1 MIATSTCASRSRFRS
16 SKLQSTFTTDD
27 STQEQNLLHLS
38 FHTGAPSSSGPV
50 VSFLSQSP
58 QETLLLHPRAF
69 NITTRSFVDLAKA
82 TDVVCPLDPTLA
94 ILEDTDFNEI
104 PFSCPAAQRILPIPT
119 EGTEKFALIMG
130 DEYAVLYSIAFTPSS
145 PRASRL
151 SISST
156 TATSPRASATR
167 RSPQTELT
175 NIGKRRKS
183 SIGSSSDRW
192 EVKPVWR
199 TRQGFGTVL
208 AASVIESRQ
217 NGASVIMGDDSGQ
230 LTGITWDFGRDSGAD
245 SVHVKKIDLGI
256 VGQPTCLC

>member
-1 MIATSTCASRSRFRS
+1 VAQTNVSI
-16 SKLQSTFTTDD
+16 
-27 STQEQNLLHLS
+27 QEQNLLHLS
-38 FHTGAPSSSGPV
+38 FHPGTPSSSGPV
-50 VSFLSQSP
+50 VTFLSQSP
-58 QETLLLHPRAF
+58 QETLLIHPRAF
-69 NITTRSFVDLAKA
+69 STTTRSFVDLAKA

-94 ILEDTDFNEI
+94 IEEDTDFNEI
-104 PFSCPAAQRILPIPT
+104 PFSCPAAQRILHIPT
-119 EGTEKFALIMG
+119 DGSEKYALVIG

-145 PRASRL
+145 PRASRM

-183 SIGSSSDRW
+183 SSGGGSSSDRW

-199 TRQGFGTVL
+199 IRQGFGTVL

-217 NGASVIMGDDSGQ
+217 NGASVIMGDDSGR
-230 LTGITWDFGRDSGAD
+230 LTGITWDFTHETGAH
-245 SVHVKKIDLGI
+245 SVQVKKVDMGI
-256 VGQPTCLC
+256 VSDSTYPADPRLPHLHL